1 MDKSIRWLW
10 KRTWK
15 DFVEVGVPICPED
28 IAEPRWANLLF
39 GGSICHVSA
48 LSIFI
53 GHEACTVYELR
64 KLDAFTVVCC
74 LEGHYDRLCFAA

>member
-1 MDKSIRWLW
+1 MDKSIKWLW

-15 DFVEVGVPICPED
+15 SFVEVGVPICPED

-39 GGSICHVSA
+39 GGAICHVSA

-53 GHEACTVYELR
+53 GQNACIVYELR
-64 KLDAFTVVCC
+64 KLDALTVVRC